1 MHPRYSLSAAAWSQ
15 TPHQR
20 SVRISRPHTLAA
32 YTCPRLLHQA
42 KNPPGSK
49 HRMIAGHGIGLRVA
63 RWGRACGLSC
73 GRARSPAPAATRA
86 KILNVRIVVKEK
98 LARAYVFRLAG
109 GSSGRLHR
117 PSTGRSGSYP
127 SSERPTGRREG
138 KPRLRRSCSWRS
150 LSFQP
155 RGQMAG
161 DWERLRASSIHRPC
175 SRHGGLRGNCCGHN
189 DLTGAIRGA
198 AAKAHCVASYL
209 LEDLAWSTV
218 DAPRADGRADPA
230 MAPDGGVPRPVP
242 RGGGS

>member
-73 GRARSPAPAATRA
+73 GRARSPAPATTRA
-86 KILNVRIVVKEK
+86 KILNVRIVVKGK
-98 LARAYVFRLAG
+98 LALPFIFRLAG
-109 GSSGRLHR
+109 GSSGRLHG

-127 SSERPTGRREG
+127 SSERPTGRRGG
-138 KPRLRRSCSWRS
+138 KPRLRRSSSWPFR
-150 LSFQP
+150 SFQP
-155 RGQMAG
+155 RGRSAG
-161 DWERLRASSIHRPC
+161 DQERLRASSLRRPS
-175 SRHGGLRGNCCGHN
+175 SRLGEFRKNYWGHS
-189 DLTGAIRGA
+189 DLMGAIRGA
-198 AAKAHCVASYL
+198 
-209 LEDLAWSTV
+209 
-218 DAPRADGRADPA
+218 RR
-230 MAPDGGVPRPVP
+230 RPTALHHIFWRIWRGPWWPP
-242 RGGGS
+242 RGPGVEPIRRWRPMEVRPDLFHGGSGS